1 VSETA
6 NEPSDPELV
15 TRLAAGELEAVRA
28 LYERH
33 GKLAY
38 SLAVRILGDP
48 GRAEDVVQDAF
59 MRVWTHSS
67 SFDAN
72 RGSLR
77 AWLLA
82 TVRNRA
88 IDYLRGQ
95 SGQERSELELLLN
108 VPAHGSGSDPWRE
121 VSESLERQAVREA
134 LNSLPPDQRQV
145 VELAYFGGYTQREI
159 AEMVQVPLGTIKGR
173 TRLALEK
180 LSSYLQGRG
189 LIDVG

>member
-1 VSETA
+1 
-6 NEPSDPELV
+6 
-15 TRLAAGELEAVRA
+15 
-28 LYERH
+28 
-33 GKLAY
+33 
-38 SLAVRILGDP
+38 
-48 GRAEDVVQDAF
+48 VVQDAF
-59 MRVWTHSS
+59 IRVWTYCG

-77 AWLLA
+77 TWLLA

-95 SGQERSELELLLN
+95 SGQERGELELSLN
-108 VPAHGSGSDPWRE
+108 VPAHGTGSDPWRD

-134 LNSLPPDQRQV
+134 LASLPAEQRQV
-145 VELAYFGGYTQREI
+145 VELAYFCGYTQREI
-159 AEMVQVPLGTIKGR
+159 ADMVQVPLGTIKGR

-180 LSSYLQGRG
+180 LSSYLQGSG

>member
-1 VSETA
+1 LGETTT
-6 NEPSDPELV
+6 ELSDAELV
-15 TRLAAGELEAVRA
+15 RGLGAGRVEAMRELYRR
-28 LYERH
+28 Y
-33 GKLAY
+33 GTLAY
-38 SLAVRILGDP
+38 SLALRILGDP
-48 GRAEDVVQDAF
+48 GRAEDVVQDSF
-59 MRVWTHSS
+59 MRVWTYAG
-67 SFDAN
+67 SFDAD

-77 AWLLA
+77 TWLLT

-88 IDYLRGQ
+88 IDYLRGRP
-95 SGQERSELELLLN
+95 GRERQELELGFELRAQG
-108 VPAHGSGSDPWRE
+108 PGSDPWRD
-121 VSESLERQAVREA
+121 VAESLEREA
-134 LNSLPPDQRQV
+134 LRKALVSLPSDQRQV

>member
-6 NEPSDPELV
+6 QEPSDPELV

-77 AWLLA
+77 TWLLT

-95 SGQERSELELLLN
+95 SGQERSELELFLN
-108 VPAHGSGSDPWRE
+108 VPAHGYGSDPWRE

-159 AEMVQVPLGTIKGR
+159 AEIVHVPLGTIKGR